1 MKKID
6 DLKIKDILP
15 SSLEDEKI
23 LAISDGVDRVLNRIN
38 KKIDKCYIYKNLEN
52 TYSEV
57 VDEMFWEWHVD
68 YYSEDLTLDKK
79 IKLIRNSYVNH
90 LRKGTPWAVENML
103 NDILD
108 GYQLLEW
115 FEYDGE
121 PYHFKVVT
129 DKEFES
135 VETIKKVNKI
145 IDITKNIRSHFDGLS
160 HHKKIVGTQ
169 NYAYANFVA
178 ESFEY
183 TQDIRRFREIKNE
196 INYSYFIPY
205 NENVEFKQSTLKFK
219 EFKAITNYNYITT
232 THENIEYIQ

>member
-6 DLKIKDILP
+6 DLKIKNILP
-15 SSLEDEKI
+15 SSLEDEKL
-23 LAISDGVDRVLNRIN
+23 LAISDGIDRVLNRIN
-38 KKIDKCYIYKNLEN
+38 NKIDKCYFYKNLEN
-52 TYSEV
+52 TYPEI

-115 FEYDGE
+115 FEYDGD

-160 HHKKIVGTQ
+160 HHKKIMGTQ

-178 ESFEY
+178 ESFEFA
-183 TQDIRRFREIKNE
+183 QNIRAFKEIKSKV
-196 INYSYFIPY
+196 NYSYSTMVSDS
-205 NENVEFKQSTLKFK
+205 VEYKQ
-219 EFKAITNYNYITT
+219 ERI
-232 THENIEYIQ
+232 